1 MPSSITELKSQIW
14 AKKIPCRTHGIVKAL
29 SWAARAVTSMW
40 QWAWA
45 LKSHDNQQYQILK
58 RDCEPASCDSAPAET
73 LHLTLQTIWPK
84 VPTNDK
90 SVWINQDWQHQ
101 ACSHVRAGSGWGQD
115 INREQ
120 VAHGS
125 SQQIS
130 DNYQNYCT
138 SFLLSK
144 TKRVDKIRVEIIS
157 NTWRWRTYMFMVK
170 ADSGK
175 GHSLWKTTRQVK
187 AIWSKQ
193 ESTQNLTNFPN
204 F

>member
-1 MPSSITELKSQIW
+1 MQWQVCDNEPGLWSHMTINNTKFSNV
-14 AKKIPCRTHGIVKAL
+14 IVSLQVATAL
-29 SWAARAVTSMW
+29 
-40 QWAWA
+40 
-45 LKSHDNQQYQILK
+45 QQKHCTWLCK
-58 RDCEPASCDSAPAET
+58 LFDPE
-73 LHLTLQTIWPK
+73 

-90 SVWINQDWQHQ
+90 SAWINQDWQHQ